1 MKKYNLIVAGGGMAG
16 VAAAVTAAREGLSV
30 LIVEKFGSFGGAMS
44 NSLVY
49 PYCRYYLKGGKT
61 LLTDGIFTEI
71 RKRKDEY
78 EDSSWETYKFVF
90 DDMVTEAGVDVL
102 FHSTVIKADCEA
114 RTVKSVA
121 VATKSGIIE
130 FGADFFIDATGDG
143 ELIYM
148 TGCECQLGRES
159 DNLCQPMTTCFRLGN
174 VDLELYHKDKPMLQ
188 EKYKELL
195 KENKLINPRENILT
209 FEGLADGILHFNT
222 TRVVKHNPVDSFEIS
237 KAEII
242 ARKQVWEMVD
252 FLKKNSRAFEN
263 CTIISIAHHIGVRES
278 RKLKGVHILTAE
290 EIMNQTPFEDTIAL
304 GNYDLDI
311 HSPEGTGTYICHFD
325 ERKYYQIPYRALLPK
340 EYDNMLVA
348 GRCLSA
354 NHEAHS
360 AVRIIPICASMGE
373 AAAVAISTALK
384 TKTNVH
390 TVDIKKV
397 IERLKEKGAVVDISE
412 EELCLTE

>member
-1 MKKYNLIVAGGGMAG
+1 MKRYNLIVAGGGMAG
-16 VAAAVTAAREGLSV
+16 VSAAVTAAREGLSV

-71 RKRKDEY
+71 RNRKEKY

-102 FHSTVIKADCEA
+102 LHSAVIKADCEA
-114 RTVKSVA
+114 RTVKSVS
-121 VATKSGIIE
+121 VATKSGIME

-148 TGCECQLGRES
+148 TGCDCQLGRES

-174 VDLELYHKDKPMLQ
+174 VDLELYHKDKPSLQ
-188 EKYKELL
+188 EKYKALL
-195 KENKLINPRENILT
+195 SENKLINPRENILT

-278 RKLKGVHILTAE
+278 RKLKGVHLLTAD
-290 EIMNQTPFEDTIAL
+290 EIMNRKHFEDAVAL

-311 HSPEGTGTYICHFD
+311 HSPTGTGTYIRHFD
-325 ERKYYQIPYRALLPK
+325 ETQYYEIPYRSLLPK
-340 EYDNMLVA
+340 EYDNLLVA

-354 NHEAHS
+354 THEAHS
-360 AVRIIPICASMGE
+360 AVRIMPICACLGE
-373 AAAVAISTALK
+373 AAALAASLALK
-384 TKTNVH
+384 TNKNIH
-390 TVDIKKV
+390 TINIKDLQA
-397 IERLKEKGAVVDISE
+397 RLKENGAIF
-412 EELCLTE
+412 EL